1 MSLRSEYDQLK
12 KVIIHAP
19 GREWDLIPVDDDI
32 TENYLVEDILFRSRA
47 EAEHKQFVDCLR
59 HVAGKDSALEF
70 CDLLTDVLDNAD
82 ARSELIEKVVRLEGL
97 NPESRALLQPEN
109 IGASHL
115 SQTLVSG
122 ELILP
127 NQPARNLFKPI
138 PNILFTRDI
147 AAVFANSV
155 VVSHP
160 AKAVRQREGILA
172 RFVFSYHP
180 TFKNLKIV
188 DILDESESKR
198 NRAKLSGQMSL
209 EGGDLMVLDRDT
221 IVIGC
226 GQRTSES
233 AIQELARRMFR
244 EDFAQ
249 RIVVVKLPQE
259 RSTMHLD
266 TVFTVI
272 GPEEVVY
279 YPPLFEKTSGS
290 SPCVTIIYENVR
302 GELGKPYSENPDGLF
317 STLGEL
323 GYDFPTRIRCGGE
336 APLFQTREQWTDGAN
351 LFAARPTVAFIYKR
365 NTETIHAFREAEFSI
380 VTSDE
385 FISTDPECVSR
396 TLVTLNGAELSR
408 GRGGARCMTLPV
420 ERL

>member
-12 KVIIHAP
+12 KVVIHAP
-19 GREWDLIPVDDDI
+19 GREWDLIPVEDNI
-32 TENYLVEDILFRSRA
+32 AENYLVEDILFRQRA

-59 HVAGKDSALEF
+59 HVAGKDNALEF
-70 CDLLTDVLDNAD
+70 SDLLADVLDSA
-82 ARSELIEKVVRLEGL
+82 ARSELIAKVSGLEGL
-97 NPESRALLQPEN
+97 DAKREALLQSEN
-109 IGASHL
+109 IGATQL
-115 SQTLVSG
+115 SQALISG
-122 ELILP
+122 ELVLP
-127 NQPARNLFKPI
+127 NQQAINLFKPI

-147 AAVFANSV
+147 AAVFGNAV

-160 AKAVRQREGILA
+160 AKAVRRREGILA
-172 RFVFSYHP
+172 RFVFGYHP
-180 TFKNLKIV
+180 TFKNLKII
-188 DILDESESKR
+188 DILDKSQEPPTGDKSSERISI
-198 NRAKLSGQMSL
+198 
-209 EGGDLMVLDRDT
+209 EGGDLMVLDKDT

-226 GQRTSES
+226 GQRTSKS
-233 AIQELARRMFR
+233 AILELTRRMFR
-244 EDFAQ
+244 ENLAQ

-279 YPPLFEKTSGS
+279 YPPLFEKTNGS
-290 SPCVTIIYENVR
+290 TPCVTMIYENVR
-302 GELGKPYSENPDGLF
+302 GEIGKPSSENSDGLF
-317 STLGEL
+317 STLREL

-351 LFAARPTVAFIYKR
+351 LFAVKPTVAFIYER
-365 NTETIHAFREAEFSI
+365 NTETIRGFKNEEFSI

-385 FISTDPECVSR
+385 FISSDPESVTR

-408 GRGGARCMTLPV
+408 GRGGSRCMTLPV